1 VANILS
7 SLISSANAL
16 NTYDQVLQVSQ
27 NNVANASTPG
37 FVKHRQSLFSLPFD
51 PALGLT
57 GGVRAGEVQSA
68 RSTYADQTVRRQ
80 IVLLG
85 NAEQQVETLSS
96 LQSVFDISGNSGIP
110 RALND
115 LYNSFSAWA
124 QSPGDT
130 VARQKVL
137 DGAGAVAS
145 AFQQAAGALG
155 DAQQEAERGVRNA
168 VDRVNTLSGRLRDLN
183 ALALQGSRTDS
194 GLDAQIHA
202 TLEQL
207 SEDASITV
215 LEHENGSV
223 DVLLNGQTPLVVGDQ
238 QYQLHTKLYQPEG
251 AAYPT
256 AAASVH
262 VVGSDGGDITSQI
275 DTGRL
280 GALLDIRNRLL
291 PSYVGDANQQG
302 DLNRMAQQFAD
313 RVNGL
318 LTAGNIADGT
328 PPTTGLPLF
337 SYGANP
343 TAVAKTL
350 AAAPLRT
357 TDLAA
362 IAPGPPYVSN
372 GVPLALAAGASPQ
385 DDADKIDG
393 SSFAQ
398 FYGFL
403 AARAGSALG
412 DAQSRLAVQQSAVA
426 QTKNLRDQMS
436 GVSLDE
442 EAAILIQFQRAYEAN
457 SRLIVILDQL
467 SQDTINILQR

>member
-1 VANILS
+1 VSNILS

-37 FVKHRQSLFSLPFD
+37 FVKHRQSVLSLPFN

-57 GGVRAGEVQSA
+57 GGVRAGEVESA

-80 IVLLG
+80 IILLG
-85 NAEQQVETLSS
+85 NAEQQVESLSS
-96 LQSVFDISGNSGIP
+96 LQSVFDISGDSGIP

-115 LYNSFSAWA
+115 LYKSFSAWA
-124 QSPGDT
+124 QSPADG

-145 AFQQAAGALG
+145 AFQQTAGALG
-155 DAQQEAERGVRNA
+155 NAQQEAERGVRNT
-168 VDRVNTLSGRLRDLN
+168 VDQVNRLSAQLRDLN
-183 ALALQGSRTDS
+183 TLAFQGSRADS

-202 TLEQL
+202 KLEEL
-207 SEDASITV
+207 AEYVNITA

-238 QYQLHTKLYQPEG
+238 QYQLRTTLYQPAD
-251 AAYPT
+251 AAYPG

-262 VVGSDGGDITSQI
+262 VAASDGGDITSQI
-275 DTGRL
+275 DTGKL

-291 PSYVGDANQQG
+291 PSYLGDANQQG

-313 RVNGL
+313 RVNAV

-337 SYGANP
+337 TYGADP
-343 TAVAKTL
+343 TAAAKTL
-350 AAAPLRT
+350 SAEPLRPA
-357 TDLAA
+357 DLAA

-385 DDADKIDG
+385 DAADKIDG

-426 QTKNLRDQMS
+426 QTRNLRDQMS

-442 EAAILIQFQRAYEAN
+442 EAALLIQFQRAYEAN

>member
-7 SLISSANAL
+7 SLISSSNAL

-27 NNVANASTPG
+27 NNVANSSTPG
-37 FVKHRQSLFSLPFD
+37 FVKHRQSLLALPFD
-51 PALGLT
+51 PAIGLT

-80 IVLLG
+80 LVQLG
-85 NAEQQVETLSS
+85 YAEQQVETLSS
-96 LQSVFDISGNSGIP
+96 LQSIFDISGDSGIP

-115 LYNSFSAWA
+115 LNRSFSAWA

-137 DGAGAVAS
+137 DGAGAVSA
-145 AFQQAAGALG
+145 AFQQTAAALG
-155 DAQQEAERGVRNA
+155 NAQQEAERGVRNT
-168 VDRVNTLSGRLRDLN
+168 VNRVNTLTAQLRDLN
-183 ALALQGSRTDS
+183 TLALQGSKADS

-207 SEDASITV
+207 SEDVSITAI
-215 LEHENGSV
+215 EHENGSV

-238 QYQLHTKLYQPEG
+238 QYQLHTGLYQPPD
-251 AAYPT
+251 AAYPN
-256 AAASVH
+256 ASASVR
-262 VVGSDGGDITSQI
+262 VLGSDGSDITAQI
-275 DTGRL
+275 DTGKL
-280 GALLDIRNRLL
+280 GALLDVRNRLL
-291 PSYVGDANQQG
+291 PSYLGDGDQQG

-313 RVNGL
+313 RVNAVL
-318 LTAGNIADGT
+318 IAGNIADGA
-328 PPTTGLPLF
+328 PPTPGVPLF
-337 SYGANP
+337 TYGADP
-343 TAVAKTL
+343 AAIARTL
-350 AAAPLRT
+350 SAAPLQPG
-357 TDLAA
+357 DLAA

-372 GVPLALAAGASPQ
+372 GVPMALSDLASPQ
-385 DDADKIDG
+385 DPADRIDG
-393 SSFAQ
+393 SSYAQ

-403 AARAGSALG
+403 AARAGSALS
-412 DAQSRLAVQQSAVA
+412 DAQGRLAIQQSAVA

-457 SRLIVILDQL
+457 SRLITVLDQL

>member
-16 NTYDQVLQVSQ
+16 NTYDQVLQVAQ

-37 FVKHRQSLFSLPFD
+37 YVKHRQTLLALPFD
-51 PALGLT
+51 PAVGLN
-57 GGVRAGEVQSA
+57 GGVRAGEVVSA
-68 RSTYADQTVRRQ
+68 RSTYADQTVRGQ
-80 IVLLG
+80 IVQLG
-85 NAEQQVETLSS
+85 DAEQQVESLSS
-96 LQSVFDISGNSGIP
+96 LQSVFDISGDSGIP

-137 DGAGAVAS
+137 DGASAVAS
-145 AFQQAAGALG
+145 AFQQTAGALG
-155 DAQQEAERGVRNA
+155 NAQQEAERGVRNT
-168 VDRVNTLSGRLRDLN
+168 VGTVNTLCAQLRGLN
-183 ALALQGSRTDS
+183 TLALQGSTADS

-207 SEDASITV
+207 SENVSITV
-215 LEHENGSV
+215 LEHDNGSV

-238 QYQLHTKLYQPEG
+238 QYQLRTALYQPPD
-251 AAYPT
+251 ATYPG

-275 DTGRL
+275 DTGKL

-291 PSYVGDANQQG
+291 PSYLGDGNQQG

-313 RVNGL
+313 RVNAL
-318 LTAGNIADGT
+318 LTAGNIADGP

-337 SYGANP
+337 DYGTNP
-343 TAVAKTL
+343 
-350 AAAPLRT
+350 AAAAKNLKATSLQPAE
-357 TDLAA
+357 LAA

-372 GVPLALAAGASPQ
+372 GVALALAAGASPQ

-398 FYGFL
+398 YYGFL
-403 AARAGSALG
+403 AARAGSALSN
-412 DAQSRLAVQQSAVA
+412 ARSRLAVQQSAVA

-457 SRLIVILDQL
+457 SRLITVLDQL
-467 SQDTINILQR
+467 SQVTINILQR